1 MVTSD
6 RLGILVGGGPAP
18 GINSVISSVTIEAI
32 NSGLQV
38 MGIYDGFE
46 HLIQGRTDQVHPLS
60 IADVSRIHFQGGSIL
75 RTSRANPTRQPEHLQ
90 RVGQTLKELG
100 IGYLVTIGGDDTA
113 FGAAEVANA
122 SYETLRVVHVP
133 KTIDNDLPLPGGMPT
148 FGFETARQVGAEIVL
163 NIMEDSRTTNRWYL
177 VVVMGRTAGHLALG
191 IGKSAGA
198 TITIIPEEFS
208 RPRLSLEQVCKVI
221 EGAILKRRFM
231 GQRHGIVVVAEGIG
245 SRLDQEELAKVP
257 GVVVTHDPYGH
268 IRLGEIPLAMIL
280 RQEVQRRFAERGEN
294 LPLVDYNI
302 GYGLRSAAPVP
313 FDIDY
318 TRTLGYGAVRLLVE
332 ETRDDLLH
340 GSLICLEGGSLT
352 PIPLR
357 DLRDPD
363 TGRTRVRMV
372 DIDSAHYKTARQY
385 MIRLERRDLEDPRT
399 LAGLAD
405 AANMSKEEFTERYSL
420 VVG

>member
-1 MVTSD
+1 M
-6 RLGILVGGGPAP
+6 
-18 GINSVISSVTIEAI
+18 
-32 NSGLQV
+32 
-38 MGIYDGFE
+38 
-46 HLIQGRTDQVHPLS
+46 
-60 IADVSRIHFQGGSIL
+60 
-75 RTSRANPTRQPEHLQ
+75 Q

-113 FGAAEVANA
+113 FGAAEVAGA
-122 SYETLRVVHVP
+122 SYESLRVVHVP

-294 LPLVDYNI
+294 LPLVDYSI

-318 TRTLGYGAVRLLVE
+318 TRTLGYGAVRFLME
-332 ETRDDLLH
+332 ETRDDLLR
-340 GSLICLEGGSLT
+340 GSLICVEGGSLAA
-352 PIPLR
+352 IPLQE
-357 DLRDPD
+357 LRDPD

-420 VVG
+420 VVS